1 MDGSTIFIIII
12 VAVLV
17 IGIITANVGRKKNK
31 NEEEN

>member
-12 VAVLV
+12 VTVLV

>member
-17 IGIITANVGRKKNK
+17 IGIITANVGRKNNK